1 MSSYLKASRNETK
14 GKEAINK
21 LTNEFKTNVSITTTS
36 NTSIFSEFNSYLIG
50 GGISGVDINALI
62 ENALYQT
69 KVDPEVV
76 IAAARLFVLANQA
89 RNYHG
94 YCFVESNQNVVEAT
108 NRSSAMSLSNLLLPD
123 EASQS
128 SKTT

>member
-1 MSSYLKASRNETK
+1 MSSYLKTSRNETK

-21 LTNEFKTNVSITTTS
+21 LTNEFKTNQQKRQDLQD
-36 NTSIFSEFNSYLIG
+36 FGEFNSYLIG

-89 RNYHG
+89 RNYNG

>member
-1 MSSYLKASRNETK
+1 MGVKSKLEIACEKLESLTGTKILVYLKNGLSQNPALF
-14 GKEAINK
+14 G
-21 LTNEFKTNVSITTTS
+21 F
-36 NTSIFSEFNSYLIG
+36 G